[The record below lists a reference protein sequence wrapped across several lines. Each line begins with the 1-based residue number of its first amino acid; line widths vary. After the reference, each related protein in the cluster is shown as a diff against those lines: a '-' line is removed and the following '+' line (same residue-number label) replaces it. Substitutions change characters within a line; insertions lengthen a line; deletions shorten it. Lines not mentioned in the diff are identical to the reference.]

1 MKRLAAIL
9 TSIFMILAL
18 SGAVYAAP
26 HTWTDKIDWEP
37 DQLIDWWEGFSYTH
51 DITDA
56 TPIPFT
62 PGEDLIF
69 SYTLTVAL
77 YDDGGFLDLA
87 EIAYINQPGIINGG
101 LYNFNYRNQD
111 FGWSLLGLISLNAY
125 GQLDV
130 DIISALG
137 DFYLDYS
144 VLTACGDNAT
154 APVPE
159 PATLVLL
166 GSGLLGLAGFRR
178 SKKS

>member
-26 HTWTDKIDWEP
+26 HTWTDTIDWEP

-101 LYNFNYRNQD
+101 LYNFNYISQD

-130 DIISALG
+130 EIISALG

>member
-1 MKRLAAIL
+1 MKRLAAAI
-9 TSIFMILAL
+9 TSVFMILAL

-26 HTWTDKIDWEP
+26 YTWVDTIDWAPGQFINWGESF
-37 DQLIDWWEGFSYTH
+37 GYTH
-51 DITDA
+51 DLTNN
-56 TPIPFT
+56 TPVAFT

-69 SYTLTVAL
+69 SYSLTVAL
-77 YDDGGFLDLA
+77 RDDGGLFDLG
-87 EIAYINQPGIINGG
+87 EIAYIDQPGLLGG
-101 LYNFNYRNQD
+101 GVYNFAYENQD
-111 FGWSLLGLISLNAY
+111 FGWSLMGLISLNTL

-130 DIISALG
+130 NVRSVFG

-144 VLTACGDNAT
+144 TLTACGDNAT

-178 SKKS
+178 KKS

>member
-1 MKRLAAIL
+1 MKRLAVAL

-18 SGAVYAAP
+18 SGALYAAP
-26 HTWTDKIDWEP
+26 YTWVDTIDWEP
-37 DQLIDWWEGFSYTH
+37 DQFVDWWDGFGYTH
-51 DITDA
+51 DLTDN
-56 TPIPFT
+56 TPVAFT

-69 SYTLTVAL
+69 SYSLTVAL
-77 YDDGGFLDLA
+77 YDDGGLFDLG
-87 EIAYINQPGIINGG
+87 EIAYINQPGLLGG
-101 LYNFNYRNQD
+101 GTYNFSYENQE
-111 FGWSLLGLISLNAY
+111 FGWSLLGLISLNVL

-130 DIISALG
+130 DVVSAFG

-144 VLTACGDNAT
+144 ILTACGDNAT

-178 SKKS
+178 KKN

>member
-1 MKRLAAIL
+1 MKRLVASFSSL
-9 TSIFMILAL
+9 LMILAL

-26 HTWTDKIDWEP
+26 YTWVDTIDWEP
-37 DQLIDWWEGFSYTH
+37 DQLIDWWDGFGYTH
-51 DITDA
+51 DLTDD
-56 TPIPFT
+56 TPVAFT

-69 SYTLTVAL
+69 SYSLTVAL
-77 YDDGGFLDLA
+77 YDDGGRWDFD
-87 EIAYINQPGIINGG
+87 EIAYINQPGLLNGG
-101 LYNFNYRNQD
+101 FYNFAYENQT

-178 SKKS
+178 CKKS